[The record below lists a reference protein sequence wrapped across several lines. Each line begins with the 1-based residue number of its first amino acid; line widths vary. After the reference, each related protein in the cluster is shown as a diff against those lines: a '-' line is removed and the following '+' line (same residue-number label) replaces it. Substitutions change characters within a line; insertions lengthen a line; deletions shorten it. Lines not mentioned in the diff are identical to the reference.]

1 MQTSVVEYYCLLRL
15 WHVVSCQFIIILITR
30 CISSVRGFENRTTDC
45 VMCKVCRAI
54 VCGCSGADVLNLIL
68 IS

>member
-1 MQTSVVEYYCLLRL
+1 MQTSVVEYYCLLGL

-30 CISSVRGFENRTTDC
+30 CMCVSGSENRTTDGVC
-45 VMCKVCRAI
+45 AKYVMQL
-54 VCGCSGADVLNLIL
+54 CGCSGADVLNLIL